1 MESIRNRQIDWR
13 PLRLITSAQV
23 AGAFLSR
30 LVVILTI
37 PILLGGLLQACG
49 GGGGSSAPLTNLK
62 SIAIDPVNSSIAV
75 GTKVQLHATG
85 TFNNKTTKDITAS
98 VTWNSADTTVA
109 IVSNLAATKGLAG
122 GSGVGATT
130 VSATLD
136 GITGVSAFTV
146 TKTTLTSMTVEP
158 VNPLVAKGTTV
169 QMAAQGNFSD
179 GSEQDLTTQVSWSSG
194 NNSIAQVS
202 NTADP
207 IGLVTGVSTGNT
219 PITATFNGVQGS
231 TTVSVTA
238 ATLTSITVTP
248 PDSSIAKGTKVQL
261 TATCDFSDS
270 TAENCTS
277 LVNWTSSDSG
287 IAHVGKTSPTKGLA
301 TGVGVG
307 STAISASLGGIQGS
321 ATVTVTATT
330 LTSITITPPDPSIA
344 RATAVRLTATGI
356 FSDKS
361 AEDLTNQV
369 SWTSADDGIAEVGND
384 PGTEGLVTGLGVGDT
399 SITAMLDGVEG
410 STTVTVTGATLTAI
424 AIAPPKPSI
433 ANGTAMQLTA
443 TGIFSDQTTEDLT
456 SQVSW
461 TSADNAIA
469 EVSDIAD
476 TRGLVTGVSGGNTSI
491 TATLDSVQGSTTV
504 TVTVAT
510 LTAITITPPDP
521 FIAKGTTVRLTAT
534 GTFTDGTTEDLTGQV
549 FWTSNDESIQQVDNG
564 KLNGG
569 LVTGLGVGSATTTAT
584 LNGIQGSTTVT
595 VTAATLTSIVVTPP
609 DPSMAKGT
617 TVQLTAT
624 GNFSDESTEDLT
636 SQVSWTSGDN
646 GIAQVSDV
654 PGTQGLVTGLAV
666 GNTPITANLNGI
678 QGSAALAVTAA
689 TLTSIVITP
698 PDPSVADGTTVQLT
712 ATGDF
717 SDGTTEDLTDEV
729 SWTSSNGTI
738 AQVSDVPNT
747 QGLVTALAV
756 GNTSITA
763 TLDGIQRS
771 TTVTVTAAVLTSIT
785 IKPPNLS
792 IAMGTKGSLTATG
805 IFSDGTTED
814 LTAQVF
820 WTSSD
825 GTIASVGNV
834 DSLGR
839 QVIVGLGVGSAS
851 IAATLDGV
859 HGSTT
864 VIVFAKIIS
873 IDITPP
879 KPSIAKGTS
888 LQLTAT
894 AKLSDGTTEDLTDSV
909 SWSVSPTN
917 LATVDATG
925 LLTGV
930 EVGSGKII
938 TRFKQGGSTF
948 FTFNN
953 LKVTAAVATA
963 IQITPPGPSIA
974 KSTSLQL
981 TAMLI
986 ISDGT
991 TEDLRKLASWSV
1003 SPPRPSQPWTPTACS
1018 PERTSERE

>member
-1 MESIRNRQIDWR
+1 
-13 PLRLITSAQV
+13 
-23 AGAFLSR
+23 
-30 LVVILTI
+30 
-37 PILLGGLLQACG
+37 
-49 GGGGSSAPLTNLK
+49 
-62 SIAIDPVNSSIAV
+62 
-75 GTKVQLHATG
+75 
-85 TFNNKTTKDITAS
+85 
-98 VTWNSADTTVA
+98 
-109 IVSNLAATKGLAG
+109 
-122 GSGVGATT
+122 
-130 VSATLD
+130 
-136 GITGVSAFTV
+136 
-146 TKTTLTSMTVEP
+146 
-158 VNPLVAKGTTV
+158 
-169 QMAAQGNFSD
+169 
-179 GSEQDLTTQVSWSSG
+179 
-194 NNSIAQVS
+194 
-202 NTADP
+202 
-207 IGLVTGVSTGNT
+207 
-219 PITATFNGVQGS
+219 
-231 TTVSVTA
+231 
-238 ATLTSITVTP
+238 
-248 PDSSIAKGTKVQL
+248 
-261 TATCDFSDS
+261 
-270 TAENCTS
+270 
-277 LVNWTSSDSG
+277 
-287 IAHVGKTSPTKGLA
+287 
-301 TGVGVG
+301 
-307 STAISASLGGIQGS
+307 
-321 ATVTVTATT
+321 
-330 LTSITITPPDPSIA
+330 
-344 RATAVRLTATGI
+344 
-356 FSDKS
+356 
-361 AEDLTNQV
+361 
-369 SWTSADDGIAEVGND
+369 
-384 PGTEGLVTGLGVGDT
+384 
-399 SITAMLDGVEG
+399 
-410 STTVTVTGATLTAI
+410 
-424 AIAPPKPSI
+424 
-433 ANGTAMQLTA
+433 
-443 TGIFSDQTTEDLT
+443 
-456 SQVSW
+456 
-461 TSADNAIA
+461 
-469 EVSDIAD
+469 
-476 TRGLVTGVSGGNTSI
+476 
-491 TATLDSVQGSTTV
+491 
-504 TVTVAT
+504 VTVAT

-763 TLDGIQRS
+763 TLDGTQGS

-991 TEDLRKLASWSV
+991 TEDLRKLATWSV
-1003 SPPRPSQPWTPTACS
+1003 SPPDPRNRGPQRLAHRRGRRNGSNPRDVCSSRVDCSGGTGVPVPSTTVPARIIRS
-1018 PERTSERE
+1018 NAMGVNL